1 MGEIHRSLQQSYAR
15 MLAQMLLAPKP
26 GTPYD
31 AQSLARAE
39 LVAVRDQARAAT
51 ARRGLDL
58 LTKAHLEALQA
69 IADQAL
75 SARMVIPAPLARS
88 L

>member
-1 MGEIHRSLQQSYAR
+1 
-15 MLAQMLLAPKP
+15 MLLAPKP